1 MMKMMMMITPTIDV
15 AFLSRRLAR
24 RPTTRDGQ
32 RTPLNAHRG
41 GARRIHDDDDDFASS
56 SCARLLKSFCCPLL
70 LLLLLSSFFWRL
82 LRVVIILLLSKGEKI
97 LPFSPSPLVKK
108 EGAHIIRKKKGPRDL
123 LCLFFV
129 VLWSLFF
136 LCVCVCGLFLFLSFY
151 RAL

>member
-1 MMKMMMMITPTIDV
+1 MIPPPTIDG
-15 AFLSRRLAR
+15 AFVSRRLAAR
-24 RPTTRDGQ
+24 SRPTTRDGQ

-136 LCVCVCGLFLFLSFY
+136 FVCVCVWSLSFPLFL
-151 RAL
+151 

>member
-1 MMKMMMMITPTIDV
+1 MKMMMMITPTIDV
-15 AFLSRRLAR
+15 AFLSRRLFAR

-56 SCARLLKSFCCPLL
+56 SCARLLLKSCCCPL

-82 LRVVIILLLSKGEKI
+82 LRVILNLLSAKGEKI

-123 LCLFFV
+123 LDSFFV

-136 LCVCVCGLFLFLSFY
+136 FLCVCGLFLFLSFY